1 MIYQLSES
9 SGAWIQPVFHESHSE
24 ARAYGNVL
32 LSLGMKSTA
41 AQVSRP
47 VANCSD
53 VLEASQE
60 CHGMQG
66 GIEDPGA
73 PDDYISSGIKSI
85 EHSSVGK

>member
-1 MIYQLSES
+1 
-9 SGAWIQPVFHESHSE
+9 
-24 ARAYGNVL
+24 
-32 LSLGMKSTA
+32 MKSTA